1 MPSHNSENKTTANS
15 FKASLVKMFPCLSS
29 QDKKSTKILH
39 LINITRC
46 PFNTSLHK
54 EISHLR
60 SNKFD
65 NETIFLPI

>member
-1 MPSHNSENKTTANS
+1 MSQ
-15 FKASLVKMFPCLSS
+15 VKKISCLRS
-29 QDKKSTKILH
+29 QDKKAQKFSH

-46 PFNTSLHK
+46 PFNTSPQK